1 MSLIEDLTT
10 FHMGE
15 NLRMKMQLPN
25 AAVSYDELRLKSVL
39 ELDFGMDQVDQLI
52 TSLEAFKKSHEINRY
67 KLKPEYRNIYGMAIE
82 ESYLNN
88 CKARLSLSTG
98 LDAGSFQTLFTEAEF
113 NKLITPD
120 HELYGKLEKDGEYYG
135 ND

>member
-1 MSLIEDLTT
+1 MNPESTINT
-10 FHMGE
+10 FHNGE
-15 NLRMKMQLPN
+15 VFQIKFAAPPQALTDCSQYLPQAINLN
-25 AAVSYDELRLKSVL
+25 L
-39 ELDFGMDQVDQLI
+39 EMDQVDQLI
-52 TSLEAFKKSHEINRY
+52 TSLEAFKKSHEKSRY

-98 LDAGSFQTLFTEAEF
+98 LDAGSFQTLFTEAEL

>member
-1 MSLIEDLTT
+1 
-10 FHMGE
+10 MGE
-15 NLRMKMQLPN
+15 TLQMKMLVPS
-25 AAVSYDELRLKSVL
+25 AAISYDELRLQSYV
-39 ELDFGMDQVDQLI
+39 EFNVEMDQVDQLI
-52 TSLEAFKKSHEINRY
+52 TSLEAFKKSHEKSRY

-98 LDAGSFQTLFTEAEF
+98 LDAGSFQTLFTEAEL